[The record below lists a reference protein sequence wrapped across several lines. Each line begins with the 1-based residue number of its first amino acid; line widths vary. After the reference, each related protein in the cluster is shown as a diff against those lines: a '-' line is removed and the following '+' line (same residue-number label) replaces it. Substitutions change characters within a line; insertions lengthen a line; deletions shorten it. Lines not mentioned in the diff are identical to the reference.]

1 MNKDKL
7 KTIVRKVSADTG
19 IVYNSILAYYFME
32 DILLRISKSDYK
44 DNFIFKGGFLLSNIV
59 GIDSRATVDMDFLL
73 KNEKL
78 SEDNIELIFIKILDS
93 TENTISYKIDSV
105 KPIREQDFYGGFRVM
120 LLAMF
125 ENLRQYVPI
134 DIATGDIITPKPV
147 DYDYISIFDK
157 EIIPVKAYPI
167 ETMIAEKIE
176 TIYSRGFLNSRS
188 KDYFDLYLV
197 WKLQSNKIDKEI
209 LKDAIN
215 NTFSY
220 RNTEYD
226 IEKLKNLINQLSVS
240 PIFIKRWAA
249 YRKKNNF
256 VGDLELEEVFNSI
269 LEFLLLLE

>member
-1 MNKDKL
+1 M
-7 KTIVRKVSADTG
+7 
-19 IVYNSILAYYFME
+19 
-32 DILLRISKSDYK
+32 
-44 DNFIFKGGFLLSNIV
+44 LSNIV
-59 GIDSRATVDMDFLL
+59 GISSRATVDMDFLL

-78 SEDNIELIFIKILDS
+78 SKENIEQIFNEILNN
-93 TENTISYKIDSV
+93 TENAITYKIDSI
-105 KPIREQDFYGGFRVM
+105 KSIREQDFYGGFRVM

-134 DIATGDIITPKPV
+134 DISTGDIITPHPV
-147 DYDYISIFDK
+147 NYDYKSIFDQ
-157 EIIPVKAYPI
+157 EIISIKAYPI

-209 LKDAIN
+209 LKEAIN

-226 IEKLKNLINQLSVS
+226 IEKLKNLIKHKSY
-240 PIFIKRWAA
+240 FH
-249 YRKKNNF
+249 
-256 VGDLELEEVFNSI
+256 
-269 LEFLLLLE
+269 

>member
-93 TENTISYKIDSV
+93 TENTISYKIDSI
-105 KPIREQDFYGGFRVM
+105 KSIREQDFYGGFRVM

-157 EIIPVKAYPI
+157 EIILVKAYPI

-209 LKDAIN
+209 LKEAIN
-215 NTFSY
+215 KIG
-220 RNTEYD
+220 RAH
-226 IEKLKNLINQLSVS
+226 V
-240 PIFIKRWAA
+240 
-249 YRKKNNF
+249 
-256 VGDLELEEVFNSI
+256 
-269 LEFLLLLE
+269 